1 MMECPPP
8 IDGMA
13 WPARPL
19 DDYLGELR
27 THGYTVV
34 DGLIDEAAL
43 ERIKTVTAQQIAQ
56 LEPAP
61 PAFDDRFGV
70 PHGIAWSQDVC
81 NAVTHPAALWVLRA
95 YLGASNI
102 RFCHQPAMTV
112 LRPAKDLIGQFP
124 EQGWHADYPYH
135 PDVYPDDRWQDDAV
149 YGVQFNLC
157 VDAFRPENGATQY
170 VPDSHLRRRWPPRAF
185 NEGGTRM
192 GTAPHNKVMQM
203 VAPAGSALIYDSRTW
218 HRACPELN
226 VSGEDRLAILNAVC
240 PAWVRSMVDKQAGT
254 ERYRASNMAAQLDPQ
269 VRDEI
274 EALCHANRIPP
285 PAGAPVILEKQFVGP
300 RKIQI

>member
-1 MMECPPP
+1 MDRPSP
-8 IDGMA
+8 IDGLA
-13 WPARPL
+13 WPSRPL
-19 DDYLGELR
+19 DDYLAELQ
-27 THGYTVV
+27 THGLTVL
-34 DGLIDEAAL
+34 DGLIDEPAL
-43 ERIKTVTAQQIAQ
+43 ARIKAETNARIPE
-56 LEPAP
+56 LDPPAP
-61 PAFDDRFGV
+61 DYDDRFGV
-70 PHGIAWSQDVC
+70 PHGISWSDDVC

-95 YLGASNI
+95 YLGTSNI

-124 EQGWHADYPYH
+124 EEGWHADYPYH

-157 VDAFRPENGATQY
+157 VDPFRLDNGATQY
-170 VPDSHLRRRWPPRAF
+170 VPGSHRVGRWPPRAF

-192 GTAPHNKVMQM
+192 GEGAHQDVEQM
-203 VAPAGSALIYDSRTW
+203 VAPAGAALIYDSRTW

-240 PAWVRSMVDKQAGT
+240 PSWVRSMVDKTSGT
-254 ERYRASNMAAQLDPQ
+254 ERYRASGMAERLTPR
-269 VRDEI
+269 VREEI
-274 EALCHANRIPP
+274 EALCHTDVQ
-285 PAGAPVILEKQFVGP
+285 PVPEGVPEILEKHYAGP